1 MFVEI
6 AKYTVRDFS
15 HWVEDFGEHFL
26 VEFAAGYDS
35 EYGEART
42 ATEKT
47 AWHQIKK
54 FMDFVSQAD
63 SAKLLKKW
71 LLNHDWKSKPPL
83 EVSVYW
89 YSVIASYREFL
100 KNRYNG
106 NSTRSNAVW
115 GANRFL
121 EIAENRGLVPQSL
134 RLHGW
139 KVESEIGQGSTFL
152 DVTIDKTID
161 LDALVESE
169 VDFFEHVDEF
179 DEKERQNVRT
189 LIANI
194 MIEAKGSNQNEEV
207 DLFSSAAIVLARRI
221 EYVKITSAEIIVEHM
236 NKVAQASTWA
246 SDPEIIC
253 KAEELHEIFRSSKE
267 IGAQVTGKEYVRLL
281 SKDALPVLVTY
292 AIKYYDNRWP
302 REIGGGITEP
312 YYGQFLSRIRDN
324 GLSKHDVRSYL
335 GNDSLVLAAAHAFIT
350 IEVAGNPD
358 SISNLQRDAL
368 QYEEDAQVYVLYWY
382 KYRSGEEP
390 ESEIVSSRTDDG
402 PVTTDSLS
410 VVDVFRHVLQIT
422 EPMLAL
428 AREED
433 QNVLFMGDYKN
444 NTRAN
449 NEEGF
454 RRPTKTRPTTLNRK
468 FSEICHLASSGK
480 WSSTLKAIRGSVLL
494 LEGLLTG
501 DATAVGKKGR
511 HKTYDMARKYVSHM
525 PEMLRR
531 TSKIREFLDWFET
544 LLTINI
550 EDYAEKIGIDKEA
563 YEERKQIILEHHFG
577 GIQCSDPKAGAQP
590 GTVEG
595 VICHRVD
602 KCVSCEQRRDIFV
615 LSQSNIISL
624 LQWHA
629 VIERAQ
635 KGLSEDEFEPWSL
648 WFLYTNMMLERLASA
663 PQHSTLLRNAQEEV
677 RGRTNP
683 YEQIIPTCDV
693 TEEFI

>member
-6 AKYTVRDFS
+6 TKHTVRDFS
-15 HWVEDFGEHFL
+15 QWVQYFGEHFL

-35 EYGEART
+35 EYGDART
-42 ATEKT
+42 ATENT
-47 AWHQIKK
+47 AWYQIQK
-54 FMDFVSQAD
+54 FLNFISQAD
-63 SAKLLKKW
+63 SAKFLKKW

-83 EVSVYW
+83 EMSVYW

-100 KNRYNG
+100 KSRYNE

-121 EIAENRGLVPQSL
+121 EIAENRGLVPLGL

-139 KVESEIGQGSTFL
+139 KVEPEIGQGSTFL
-152 DVTIDKTID
+152 DVTIDKSID
-161 LDALVESE
+161 LEALVGSGL
-169 VDFFEHVDEF
+169 DFVEDAVELD
-179 DEKERQNVRT
+179 DQEREGIRT
-189 LIANI
+189 LVSNI
-194 MIEAKGSNQNEEV
+194 MIEAKESNQNEEI
-207 DLFSSAAIVLARRI
+207 DLFSSAATVLARRI
-221 EYVKITSAEIIVEHM
+221 ELVKCTSAEIIVGHI
-236 NKVAQASTWA
+236 NKVAQASIWA
-246 SDPEIIC
+246 SDPEIMR
-253 KAEELHEIFRSSKE
+253 KAKDLHELFRTSKE
-267 IGAQVTGKEYVRLL
+267 IGAKTAGNEYLRLL
-281 SKDALPVLVTY
+281 SADPLPVLVAY
-292 AIKYYDNRWP
+292 AIKYYDHLWP
-302 REIGGGITEP
+302 RERGGGLTDL
-312 YYGQFLSRIRDN
+312 YYPQFLKKIRNN
-324 GLSKHDVRSYL
+324 GLSPHYVRSYL

-368 QYEEDAQVYVLYWY
+368 QYEEDAQVYVLSWN

-390 ESEIVSSRTDDG
+390 ESEIVSSRTDGG
-402 PVTTDSLS
+402 PITKGSLS
-410 VVDVFRHVLQIT
+410 VEDVFRHVLQIT

-433 QNVLFMGDYKN
+433 QNALFMGDYKN

-449 NEEGF
+449 IEEGF
-454 RRPTKTRPTTLNRK
+454 RRPTKINPATLNSK
-468 FSEICHLASSGK
+468 FREICHLASSGK
-480 WSSTLKAIRGSVLL
+480 WSSPLKAIRGSVLL

-531 TSKIREFLDWFET
+531 TSKIREFLAWFEA
-544 LLTINI
+544 LLTIDI
-550 EDYAEKIGIDKEA
+550 EDYADKIGIDKEA
-563 YEERKQIILEHHFG
+563 YDERKKVILENHFG
-577 GIQCSDPKAGAQP
+577 GIQCSDPKAGVQP

-595 VICHRVD
+595 VVCDRVD

-615 LSQSNIISL
+615 LSQSNVISL

-635 KGLSEDEFEPWSL
+635 KGLSEDEFEPWAL
-648 WFLYTNMMLERLASA
+648 WFLYTNMMLERLSSA

-677 RGRTNP
+677 RRRPNP
-683 YEQIIPTCDV
+683 YQQIIPAIDV
-693 TEEFI
+693 TKEVV